1 MEKKEYKKSY
11 WGLIGLFIIYF
22 VVLTGAVFL
31 PYSAKIMTLVTMNIS
46 TIWFVTLTYVIYKT
60 EKIYWYSGLFYEDV
74 KDLPSEVRR
83 EYGRKHVV
91 RFAWF
96 VLFYL
101 VYSAVSY
108 WQNLSIAIDITVMC
122 VGVMAVAI
130 STMGIKLE

>member
-11 WGLIGLFIIYF
+11 WGLIWLFIIYF

-46 TIWFVTLTYVIYKT
+46 TIWFVTLTFVIYKT
-60 EKIYWYSGLFYEDV
+60 EKIYWYTGLFYEDV

-83 EYGRKHVV
+83 EYGRKYVV

-96 VLFYL
+96 ALFYL

-108 WQNLSIAIDITVMC
+108 WQNLSIAVDVTVMC
-122 VGVMAVAI
+122 VGVVAVAI

>member
-11 WGLIGLFIIYF
+11 WGLIWLFIIYF
-22 VVLTGAVFL
+22 VVLAGAAFL

-60 EKIYWYSGLFYEDV
+60 EKIYWYTGLFYEDV

-83 EYGRKHVV
+83 EYGRKYVV

-96 VLFYL
+96 ALFYL
-101 VYSAVSY
+101 VYSVVSY
-108 WQNLSIAIDITVMC
+108 WQNLSIAVDVTVMC
-122 VGVMAVAI
+122 VGVVAVAI
-130 STMGIKLE
+130 STMRIKLE